1 MKKPNIFLAILAG
14 IGFIVLYI
22 ICIFICEAFFD
33 LSTGLSID
41 EVIELIISFI
51 PISFALGLLCYYSY
65 FYKNVKKIFWIS
77 TLIVVLIGGYKF
89 YKRDLTEIYIVQ
101 KSHWLLPKSVKKYPQ
116 LSDKPLFQKGKTII
130 PLEERGEYS
139 LKEKFFNKQHCLL
152 AYYVK
157 PKGEEDYYIGD
168 NPDFPPYFL
177 KFDTSGKIID
187 SLPLNTAEK
196 QKREF
201 HIKDKY
207 IIDTYTLSYSTWAI
221 DGNPEFRPMKAIEG
235 TDFWKENDVRT
246 YISKNHLP
254 TPTCYKIRVKKIEW
268 RPDEQKYYAT
278 SGYESIVVF
287 IQDGMPHYI
296 CSTDYI
302 SSFKDTFFER
312 TPVFPLFMK
321 LGADDFYYSDFQST
335 YTRRKILPQYFLVEK
350 AFDKGGEGKLFM
362 QLRLNNASISF
373 KADTYMWT
381 SEAVALKT
389 PTYYLSKDN
398 EEFEKFEK
406 VDLYSNQLLQY
417 QLLSITGQLY
427 MVK

>member
-1 MKKPNIFLAILAG
+1 MKKPNIFLAILTG
-14 IGFIVLYI
+14 IGFIVLSI
-22 ICIFICEAFFD
+22 ICGLGSSLSLRIIDVLLLFTPIIF
-33 LSTGLSID
+33 
-41 EVIELIISFI
+41 V
-51 PISFALGLLCYYSY
+51 LGLLCYYS
-65 FYKNVKKIFWIS
+65 FYYKSVKKIFWVSIC
-77 TLIVVLIGGYKF
+77 
-89 YKRDLTEIYIVQ
+89 LTILAMLYTYHKDEIEEAYTVWQ
-101 KSHWLLPKSVKKYPQ
+101 SKKSLPKNLKHYPELLEKELTQ
-116 LSDKPLFQKGKTII
+116 GKKTII
-130 PLEERGEYS
+130 PLYERGEYS

-187 SLPLNTAEK
+187 SLPLNIAEE

-201 HIKDKY
+201 HIKNKY

-221 DGNPEFRPMKAIEG
+221 DGNPEFRPMKAVED
-235 TDFWKENDVRT
+235 TDLWKENDVRT

-254 TPTCYKIRVKKIEW
+254 TPTCYKIGVRNIEW
-268 RPDEQKYYAT
+268 RPDEQKYYAA

-287 IQDGMPHYI
+287 IQYGMPHYI
-296 CSTDYI
+296 CSTNYI
-302 SSFKDTFFER
+302 YSFKNTFFER

-350 AFDKGGEGKLFM
+350 AFDEGGEGKLFM
-362 QLRLNNASISF
+362 QLRFNNASISF

-389 PTYYLSKDN
+389 PTYYLTKGN
-398 EEFEKFEK
+398 EELEKFEK

-417 QLLSITGQLY
+417 QLLSIKGRLY

>member
-14 IGFIVLYI
+14 IGFIVLSI
-22 ICIFICEAFFD
+22 ICGLGSSLSLRIIDVLLLFTPIIF
-33 LSTGLSID
+33 
-41 EVIELIISFI
+41 V
-51 PISFALGLLCYYSY
+51 LGLLCYYS
-65 FYKNVKKIFWIS
+65 FYYKSVKKIFWVS
-77 TLIVVLIGGYKF
+77 VC
-89 YKRDLTEIYIVQ
+89 LTILAMLYTYHKDEIEEAYTVWQ
-101 KSHWLLPKSVKKYPQ
+101 SKKSLPKNLKHYPELLEKELTQ
-116 LSDKPLFQKGKTII
+116 GKKTII
-130 PLEERGEYS
+130 PLYERGEYS

-187 SLPLNTAEK
+187 SLSLNIAEE

-201 HIKDKY
+201 YIKDKY

-221 DGNPEFRPMKAIEG
+221 DGNPEFRPMKAVEG
-235 TDFWKENDVRT
+235 TDFWKEDDVES

-254 TPTCYKIRVKKIEW
+254 TPTCYEIRVRNIEW
-268 RPDEQKYYAT
+268 RPDNQKYYT
-278 SGYESIVVF
+278 TFNYESIIVF
-287 IQDGMPHYI
+287 IQDEKPHYI
-296 CSTDYI
+296 CSTHYI

-321 LGADDFYYSDFQST
+321 LGNDNFYYSDFQST
-335 YTRRKILPQYFLVEK
+335 YTRRKILPQYFLVEGTLGE
-350 AFDKGGEGKLFM
+350 GGEGKLFM

-381 SEAVALKT
+381 SEGIALKT

-417 QLLSITGQLY
+417 QLLSITGRLY

>member
-1 MKKPNIFLAILAG
+1 MKKPNMFLAILTG
-14 IGFIVLYI
+14 IGFIVLSI
-22 ICIFICEAFFD
+22 ICGLGSSLSLRIIDVFLLFTPIIF
-33 LSTGLSID
+33 
-41 EVIELIISFI
+41 V
-51 PISFALGLLCYYSY
+51 LGLLCYYS
-65 FYKNVKKIFWIS
+65 FYYKTVKKIFWVS
-77 TLIVVLIGGYKF
+77 VC
-89 YKRDLTEIYIVQ
+89 LTILAMLYTYHKDEIEESYTVWQ
-101 KSHWLLPKSVKKYPQ
+101 SQQFLPKNLKNYPE
-116 LSDKPLFQKGKTII
+116 LSSKELTQGKKTII
-130 PLEERGEYS
+130 PLYERGEYS
-139 LKEKFFNKQHCLL
+139 LKEKFFNKQHFLL

-177 KFDTSGKIID
+177 KLDTSGKIID
-187 SLPLNTAEK
+187 SLPLNIAEE

-201 HIKDKY
+201 YIKDKY

-254 TPTCYKIRVKKIEW
+254 TPTCYKIGVRNIEW
-268 RPDEQKYYAT
+268 RPDNQKYYT
-278 SGYESIVVF
+278 TFNYESIVVF

-296 CSTDYI
+296 CSTNYI
-302 SSFKDTFFER
+302 YSFQNTLFDR
-312 TPVFPLFMK
+312 TSMFPLFMK

-335 YTRRKILPQYFLVEK
+335 YTRRKILPQYFLIEETL
-350 AFDKGGEGKLFM
+350 DKGGEGKLFM

-373 KADTYMWT
+373 KVDTYTLT
-381 SEAVALKT
+381 SEGVALKK
-389 PTYYLSKDN
+389 PTYYLTKGN
-398 EEFEKFEK
+398 EELEKFEK

-427 MVK
+427 MMK

>member
-1 MKKPNIFLAILAG
+1 MKKPNIFLAILTG
-14 IGFIVLYI
+14 IGFIVLSI
-22 ICIFICEAFFD
+22 ICGLGSSLSLRIIDVLLLFTPVIF
-33 LSTGLSID
+33 
-41 EVIELIISFI
+41 V
-51 PISFALGLLCYYSY
+51 LGLLCYYS
-65 FYKNVKKIFWIS
+65 FYYKIVKKIFWVSVCLTILAMLY
-77 TLIVVLIGGYKF
+77 TYHKDKIKEAYIVWQSRMSLPKNLKHYPELSRKE
-89 YKRDLTEIYIVQ
+89 LTEG
-101 KSHWLLPKSVKKYPQ
+101 K
-116 LSDKPLFQKGKTII
+116 KTIT
-130 PLEERGEYS
+130 PLYERGEYS

-187 SLPLNTAEK
+187 SLSLNIAEE

-254 TPTCYKIRVKKIEW
+254 TPTCYKIGVRNIEW
-268 RPDEQKYYAT
+268 HPDNQKYYT
-278 SGYESIVVF
+278 TFNYESIVVF

-296 CSTDYI
+296 CSTNYI
-302 SSFKDTFFER
+302 YSFKDTFFER
-312 TPVFPLFMK
+312 APVFPLFMK
-321 LGADDFYYSDFQST
+321 LGKDDFYYSDFQST
-335 YTRRKILPQYFLVEK
+335 YTRRKILPQYFLVEGTLGE
-350 AFDKGGEGKLFM
+350 GGEGKLFM

-373 KADTYMWT
+373 KADTYMLT
-381 SEAVALKT
+381 SEDVALKT

-417 QLLSITGQLY
+417 QLLSITGRLY

>member
-1 MKKPNIFLAILAG
+1 MKKPNIFLAILTG
-14 IGFIVLYI
+14 IGFIVLSI
-22 ICIFICEAFFD
+22 ICGLGSSLSLRIIDVLLLFTPIIF
-33 LSTGLSID
+33 
-41 EVIELIISFI
+41 V
-51 PISFALGLLCYYSY
+51 LGLLCYYS
-65 FYKNVKKIFWIS
+65 FYYKSVKKIFWVS
-77 TLIVVLIGGYKF
+77 VCLTVLTMLYTYHK
-89 YKRDLTEIYIVQ
+89 DEIEESYTVWQ
-101 KSHWLLPKSVKKYPQ
+101 SQQFLPKNLKNYPE
-116 LSDKPLFQKGKTII
+116 LSSKELTQGKKTIT
-130 PLEERGEYS
+130 PLYERGGYS
-139 LKEKFFNKQHCLL
+139 LKKKFFNDQYQLVTLYNKS
-152 AYYVK
+152 
-157 PKGEEDYYIGD
+157 
-168 NPDFPPYFL
+168 NTSFYFF

-254 TPTCYKIRVKKIEW
+254 TPTCYKIGVRNIEW
-268 RPDEQKYYAT
+268 RPDNQKYYT
-278 SGYESIVVF
+278 TFNYESIVVF
-287 IQDGMPHYI
+287 IQYGMPHYI
-296 CSTDYI
+296 CSTNYI
-302 SSFKDTFFER
+302 YSFQNTLFDR
-312 TPVFPLFMK
+312 TSIFPLFMK

-335 YTRRKILPQYFLVEK
+335 YTRRKILPQYFLIEETL
-350 AFDKGGEGKLFM
+350 DKGGEGKLFM

-373 KADTYMWT
+373 KVDTYMLT
-381 SEAVALKT
+381 SEGVALKT

>member
-1 MKKPNIFLAILAG
+1 MKKPNIFLAILTG
-14 IGFIVLYI
+14 IGFIVLSI
-22 ICIFICEAFFD
+22 ICGLGSSLSLRIIDVLLLFTPIIF
-33 LSTGLSID
+33 
-41 EVIELIISFI
+41 V
-51 PISFALGLLCYYSY
+51 LGLLCYYS
-65 FYKNVKKIFWIS
+65 FYYKSVKKIFWVS
-77 TLIVVLIGGYKF
+77 VCLTVLTMLYTYHK
-89 YKRDLTEIYIVQ
+89 DEIEESYTVWQ
-101 KSHWLLPKSVKKYPQ
+101 SQQFLPKNLKNYPE
-116 LSDKPLFQKGKTII
+116 LSSKELTQGKKTIT
-130 PLEERGEYS
+130 PLYERGGYS
-139 LKEKFFNKQHCLL
+139 LKKKFFNDQYQLVTLYNKS
-152 AYYVK
+152 
-157 PKGEEDYYIGD
+157 
-168 NPDFPPYFL
+168 NTSFYFF

-207 IIDTYTLSYSTWAI
+207 IIDTYTLTYSTWAI

-254 TPTCYKIRVKKIEW
+254 TPTCYKIGVRNIEW
-268 RPDEQKYYAT
+268 RPDNQKYYT
-278 SGYESIVVF
+278 TFNYESIVVF

-296 CSTDYI
+296 CSTNYI
-302 SSFKDTFFER
+302 YSFQNTLFDR
-312 TPVFPLFMK
+312 TSMFPLFIK

-350 AFDKGGEGKLFM
+350 TFYANEGGKGKLFM

-373 KADTYMWT
+373 KADTYIST
-381 SEAVALKT
+381 SEGIALKT
-389 PTYYLSKDN
+389 PTYYLTKGN
-398 EEFEKFEK
+398 EELEKFEK

-427 MVK
+427 MMK

>member
-1 MKKPNIFLAILAG
+1 MKKPNIFLAILTG
-14 IGFIVLYI
+14 IGFIVLSI
-22 ICIFICEAFFD
+22 ICGLGSSLSLRIIDVLLLFTPIIF
-33 LSTGLSID
+33 
-41 EVIELIISFI
+41 V
-51 PISFALGLLCYYSY
+51 LGLLCYYS
-65 FYKNVKKIFWIS
+65 FYYKIIKKIFWVSVCLTILAMLY
-77 TLIVVLIGGYKF
+77 TYHKDEIEEAYIVWQSRMSLPKNLKHYPELSRKE
-89 YKRDLTEIYIVQ
+89 LTEGKNTIT
-101 KSHWLLPKSVKKYPQ
+101 
-116 LSDKPLFQKGKTII
+116 PLY
-130 PLEERGEYS
+130 ERGEYS
-139 LKEKFFNKQHCLL
+139 LEKKFFNNQYQLVTFYKKSDSL
-152 AYYVK
+152 
-157 PKGEEDYYIGD
+157 
-168 NPDFPPYFL
+168 FYFL

-187 SLPLNTAEK
+187 SLSLNIAEE

-254 TPTCYKIRVKKIEW
+254 TPTCYKIGVRNIEW
-268 RPDEQKYYAT
+268 RPDNQKYYT
-278 SGYESIVVF
+278 TFNYESIVVF

-296 CSTDYI
+296 CSTHYI

-321 LGADDFYYSDFQST
+321 LGNDDFYYSDFQST
-335 YTRRKILPQYFLVEK
+335 YARRKILPQYFLVEGTLGE
-350 AFDKGGEGKLFM
+350 GGEGKLFM

-373 KADTYMWT
+373 KANTYMWT
-381 SEAVALKT
+381 SEDVALKT

-417 QLLSITGQLY
+417 QLLSITGRLY

>member
-1 MKKPNIFLAILAG
+1 MKKPNIFLAILTG
-14 IGFIVLYI
+14 IGFIVLSI
-22 ICIFICEAFFD
+22 ICGLGSSLSLRIIDVLLLFTPIIF
-33 LSTGLSID
+33 
-41 EVIELIISFI
+41 V
-51 PISFALGLLCYYSY
+51 LGLLCYYS
-65 FYKNVKKIFWIS
+65 FYYKSVKKIFWVSIC
-77 TLIVVLIGGYKF
+77 
-89 YKRDLTEIYIVQ
+89 LTILAMLYTYHKDEIEEAYTVWQ
-101 KSHWLLPKSVKKYPQ
+101 SKKSLPKNLKHYPELLEKELTQ
-116 LSDKPLFQKGKTII
+116 GKKTII
-130 PLEERGEYS
+130 PLYERGEYS

-187 SLPLNTAEK
+187 SLPLNIAEE

-201 HIKDKY
+201 HIKNKY

-221 DGNPEFRPMKAIEG
+221 DGNPEFRPMKAVED
-235 TDFWKENDVRT
+235 TDLWKENDVRT

-254 TPTCYKIRVKKIEW
+254 TPTCYKIGVRNIEW
-268 RPDEQKYYAT
+268 RPDEQKYYAA

-287 IQDGMPHYI
+287 IQYGMPHYI
-296 CSTDYI
+296 CSTNYI
-302 SSFKDTFFER
+302 YSFKNTFFER

-350 AFDKGGEGKLFM
+350 AFDEGGEGKLFM
-362 QLRLNNASISF
+362 QLRFNNASISF

-381 SEAVALKT
+381 SEGIALKT
-389 PTYYLSKDN
+389 PTYYLTKGN
-398 EEFEKFEK
+398 EELEKFEK

-417 QLLSITGQLY
+417 QLLSIKGRLY